1 MSRKVS
7 SSAPSASYVRASSTG
22 SPASRSSWKLMPL
35 TTRPAS
41 TSRHGMTRT
50 ARLTAAP
57 AASRRERVLE
67 GEPAL
72 VERGPDDRALD
83 AVGDQPLQGL
93 EVGQLGDAA
102 RGDDRAVGGGADV
115 AQQLEVRALEHAVLV
130 DVGDDVAGAAL
141 GVEPGQHVVEVAA
154 LAGPAARGERPAAD
168 VEPDRDPVAVLGDR
182 ARRTTPA
189 ARARRCR
196 C

>member
-1 MSRKVS
+1 MS
-7 SSAPSASYVRASSTG
+7 
-22 SPASRSSWKLMPL
+22 
-35 TTRPAS
+35 
-41 TSRHGMTRT
+41 
-50 ARLTAAP
+50 AR
-57 AASRRERVLE
+57 
-67 GEPAL
+67 
-72 VERGPDDRALD
+72 
-83 AVGDQPLQGL
+83 

-102 RGDDRAVGGGADV
+102 GGDDRPVGGGADV

-141 GVEPGQHVVEVAA
+141 GVEPGQHLVEVAA
-154 LAGPAARGERPAAD
+154 LAGPAAGGEGAAAD
-168 VEPDRDPVAVLGDR
+168 VEADRHPVAVRRDR

>member
-1 MSRKVS
+1 
-7 SSAPSASYVRASSTG
+7 
-22 SPASRSSWKLMPL
+22 MP
-35 TTRPAS
+35 P
-41 TSRHGMTRT
+41 
-50 ARLTAAP
+50 
-57 AASRRERVLE
+57 
-67 GEPAL
+67 
-72 VERGPDDRALD
+72 
-83 AVGDQPLQGL
+83 
-93 EVGQLGDAA
+93 

-115 AQQLEVRALEHAVLV
+115 AQQLEVGALEHAVLV

-154 LAGPAARGERPAAD
+154 LAGPAAGGERAAAD
-168 VEPDRDPVAVLGDR
+168 VEADGDPVAVRRDG